1 MPPYRDAV
9 VAALELPVFDAV
21 QLITWFHA
29 AVAGS
34 SRRYSRHDL
43 W

>member
-9 VAALELPVFDAV
+9 VAATELPVFDAA
-21 QLITWFHA
+21 QLLGWFYRGI
-29 AVAGS
+29 AGS
-34 SRRYSRHDL
+34 SRRHARHDL